1 MKILRNGLLT
11 GLFLQLAVGP
21 VFFFIVNLA
30 LQKTFFDGLVGV
42 LAVTLVDYFYIMM
55 SILGLSEFLEH
66 KKIKKIFGT
75 ISSIVLIVFGVLMI
89 KKSASLS
96 VSAALS
102 SQSTTLL
109 SSFVSVFLVTIS
121 NPMTIVF
128 FTSVFMAKA
137 VEYNYTKKELFIF
150 GVGTGMASFLFM
162 GSAVIFFS
170 LLKAS
175 IPLLFIHVLNV
186 LVGILLVG
194 YGLVRLVKIGMGWRY
209 ERQKS

>member
-42 LAVTLVDYFYIMM
+42 IAITIVDYFYIMM

-66 KKIKKIFGT
+66 KKIKKIFGI
-75 ISSIVLIVFGVLMI
+75 ISSIVLIVFGLLMI
-89 KKSASLS
+89 EKSANLS
-96 VSAALS
+96 ISVPLAP
-102 SQSTTLL
+102 QSTTLV
-109 SSFVSVFLVTIS
+109 SSFISVFLVTIS

-162 GSAVIFFS
+162 GSAVVLFS
-170 LLKAS
+170 LLKSS
-175 IPLLFIHVLNV
+175 IPWLFIHVLNV

-194 YGLVRLVKIGMGWRY
+194 YGVVRLFKLGI
-209 ERQKS
+209 QKS